1 MKKNSGA
8 TSTQLLRRMNS
19 AAVLGY
25 ALESETFNATE
36 AMEATGLTRATVLG
50 LCDELAEL
58 GWIDEL
64 GDARAAG
71 QYSMGRPARRYRL
84 RETAGYILG
93 IDAGQ
98 HTATVM
104 VADLRGKTLARTA
117 AVMTTEEPVARVVT
131 VRKIAE
137 AAMAAAGVH
146 PDHVF
151 IVVVGV
157 PAPVDEHGRS
167 PAGDEFWHKMNP
179 GFPDSF
185 DDSAHAIVENDANL
199 AALAERARGS
209 GRGVRSF
216 ATLLSGERLGSGL
229 VVDDALI
236 RGSHGGAGEMRFLDL
251 VEGVGSAEGLGS
263 LAREWA
269 LAARDDGALPAG
281 SMRGKVPRSEISA
294 EAVFSAAVSGDSA
307 AEGIVDR
314 LADRLAR
321 VSIVLS
327 SLLDV
332 EKVVV
337 GGAIA
342 LGVQPVIEKA
352 SAILKADFAAP
363 VPELAASE
371 LGAEGVVLGALT
383 CGLSL
388 LREAPLKFTPRN

>member
-1 MKKNSGA
+1 
-8 TSTQLLRRMNS
+8 MNS

-36 AMEATGLTRATVLG
+36 VMEATGLTRATVLG
-50 LCDELAEL
+50 LCGELAEL
-58 GWIDEL
+58 RWIDEV

-84 RETAGYILG
+84 RDAAGLIMG

-104 VADLRGKTLARTA
+104 LADLRGTTLARTS
-117 AVMTTEEPVARVVT
+117 AVLTTEDPAFRLAMVRQAAEVT
-131 VRKIAE
+131 
-137 AAMAAAGVH
+137 MADAKVKPA
-146 PDHVF
+146 DVF

-157 PAPVDEHGRS
+157 PAPVDEDGDS
-167 PAGDEFWHKMNP
+167 PLGDGFWRNMNP
-179 GFPDSF
+179 GFPDAF
-185 DDSAHAIVENDANL
+185 ADFTHVIVENDANL
-199 AALAERARGS
+199 AALAERARGR
-209 GRGVRSF
+209 GRGIKSF
-216 ATLLSGERLGSGL
+216 ATLLSGERLGAGL
-229 VVDDALI
+229 VVDDMLL

-251 VEGVGSAEGLGS
+251 VEGVGSADGLGY

-269 LAARDDGALPAG
+269 VAAKDEGSLPAD
-281 SMRGKVPRSEISA
+281 SALACVPRSVVSA
-294 EAVFSAAVSGDSA
+294 EDVFSAAMAGDPA
-307 AEGIVDR
+307 AKEIVDR
-314 LADRLAR
+314 LAHRLAR

-332 EKVVV
+332 EQVVV

-352 SAILKADFAAP
+352 AAILREDFAAP

-383 CGLSL
+383 CGLTL
-388 LREAPLKFTPRN
+388 LRDAPLKFTPRP